1 MHGLFDAAMRSG
13 CLLLCAVAVAAAADQ
28 VKVEGGV
35 LEGIAGADPTVRVF
49 EGVLR
54 ISGVRHRSEAYRQG
68 S

>member
-1 MHGLFDAAMRSG
+1 MPPYRIEWLDEARTDIRVLDRPTAM
-13 CLLLCAVAVAAAADQ
+13 
-28 VKVEGGV
+28 
-35 LEGIAGADPTVRVF
+35 RVF